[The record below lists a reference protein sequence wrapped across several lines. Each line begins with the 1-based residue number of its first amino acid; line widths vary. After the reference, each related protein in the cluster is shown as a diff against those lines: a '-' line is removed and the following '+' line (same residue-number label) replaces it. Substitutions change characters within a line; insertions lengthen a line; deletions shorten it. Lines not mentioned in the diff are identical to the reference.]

1 MEMLDIFDEFHNHL
15 GTCEKKEV
23 HKRGLWHQVFACLFI
38 DSSKNTVYLQYKNNK
53 HNDLSSLNKIDI
65 SVGGHLSAGEN
76 IEDGIR
82 EIKEEAN
89 LDVTYDSLI
98 PLGMRLINK
107 YINEN
112 YIIREFDYL
121 HLLDSKFNL
130 NNLTSQDDEVLYF
143 IEFNIDELIDY
154 LKNNKSEI
162 KGLTPNGEQVF
173 KNDDFI
179 QAYIGDDHLYLNYL
193 LLAKRVI
200 NGEKNVEW
208 KNFQ

>member
-1 MEMLDIFDEFHNHL
+1 M
-15 GTCEKKEV
+15 
-23 HKRGLWHQVFACLFI
+23 RGLWHQVFACLLI

-65 SVGGHLSAGEN
+65 SVGGHLMAGEQVS
-76 IEDGIR
+76 DGIR
-82 EIKEEAN
+82 EIKEETN
-89 LDVTYDSLI
+89 LDVTYKELI

-107 YINEN
+107 FINEN

-121 HLLDSKFNL
+121 HLYDSHFNL
-130 NNLTSQDDEVLYF
+130 EELKSQDDEVLYF

-154 LKNNKSEI
+154 LKNNKEKVIGMTPEGI
-162 KGLTPNGEQVF
+162 KEF
-173 KNDDFI
+173 MSDDFI

-193 LLAKRVI
+193 LLAKRII
-200 NGEKNVEW
+200 NGEQNVEW